1 LHQWKIIS
9 FYNFS
14 KYDLFSTNNGMDYV
28 QLMERISRKELYAK
42 KRDRT
47 FDFMAIGEDEFDT
60 YKFRLP

>member
-1 LHQWKIIS
+1 
-9 FYNFS
+9 
-14 KYDLFSTNNGMDYV
+14 MDYV